1 MSIKNKSYYGHTR
14 PEMSQ
19 FIPKGAQRI
28 LKIGCGQA
36 NFSSQLVKDGA
47 EIWGVETNTKA
58 ASAASAGIFKVLNGC
73 LDDKIKDVSDGY
85 FDVIIMNDVL
95 EYLFYPWGDLKKLKP
110 KLSENRVTLSSI
122 PKVRYLKNIFKLIFN
137 KDWKYTE
144 SGILNTTHFRFFI

>member
-47 EIWGVETNTKA
+47 EIWGVEPNTKA
-58 ASAASAGIFKVLNGC
+58 TNAASTPIFKVLNCC
-73 LDDKIKDVSDGY
+73 LDDKIKDVPDGY
-85 FDVIIMNDVL
+85 FDVIIINDVL

-122 PKVRYLKNIFKLIFN
+122 PNVRYLKNIFKLIFN